1 MKPQLACESFVEC
14 VPPDRTPSGGIGVT
28 IPPCFSSPI
37 FLGFALHRR
46 SRRVLH
52 LEPIRRAAGAIY
64 RVLALRHDAF
74 KSHAGVG
81 EHGRAVAFHVLVE
94 AQAKA
99 SFGQHTSKRGLAHF
113 QRITPQV
120 VAVQLDQ
127 VESVEEGVRLLMS
140 IASPGRS
147 RSWSN
152 LHPSHIITR
161 EPGGVPSQ
169 GPPTE
174 TALRDRRSSGETDNR
189 RPIQ

>member
-1 MKPQLACESFVEC
+1 MSYLLSAAG
-14 VPPDRTPSGGIGVT
+14 PDSPRGGIGVT

-94 AQAKA
+94 PDAGA
-99 SFGQHTSKRGLAHF
+99 SLGHDRCERGLADD
-113 QRITPQV
+113 RAQV
-120 VAVQLDQ
+120 VA
-127 VESVEEGVRLLMS
+127 
-140 IASPGRS
+140 I
-147 RSWSN
+147 
-152 LHPSHIITR
+152 
-161 EPGGVPSQ
+161 
-169 GPPTE
+169 
-174 TALRDRRSSGETDNR
+174 
-189 RPIQ
+189 